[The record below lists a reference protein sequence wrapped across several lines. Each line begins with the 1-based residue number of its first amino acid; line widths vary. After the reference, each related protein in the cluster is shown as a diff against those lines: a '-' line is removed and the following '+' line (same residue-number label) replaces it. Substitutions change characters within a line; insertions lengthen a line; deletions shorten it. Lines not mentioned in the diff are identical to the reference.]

1 MKKCR
6 NKQIHTF
13 LGKNMKQKN
22 NLTNILFCIYCLVLI
37 WVVLFKASF
46 SWEAIRLLVR
56 EREINLIP
64 FYGLGKWVFL
74 NREMLLNII
83 IFVPMGTYLCMLG
96 ASAKTA
102 VPYGFL
108 ASLGLELIELVTRL
122 GTFDVTDL
130 ITNTLGTAIGMC
142 AYLLLRLLV
151 KEKKTADRAVN
162 IVAVTVVAGIV
173 ILSVLLLIANHE

>member
-1 MKKCR
+1 
-6 NKQIHTF
+6 
-13 LGKNMKQKN
+13 MKQKI

-46 SWEAIRLLVR
+46 SWDAIRLLVR

-64 FYGLGKWVFL
+64 FYGLGELVFL

-83 IFVPMGTYLCMLG
+83 VFVPLGTYLCMLG
-96 ASAKTA
+96 APAKRA
-102 VPYGFL
+102 IPYGFL
-108 ASLGLELIELVTRL
+108 VSLCLETIQLVTRL
-122 GTFDVTDL
+122 GTFDVTDM
-130 ITNTLGTAIGMC
+130 ITNTSGTALGVC

-151 KEKKTADRAVN
+151 KDKKTADRAIN

-173 ILSVLLLIANHE
+173 ILSVLLLIANH

>member
-1 MKKCR
+1 
-6 NKQIHTF
+6 
-13 LGKNMKQKN
+13 MKQKI

-46 SWEAIRLLVR
+46 SWDAIRLLVR

-64 FYGLGKWVFL
+64 FYGLGELVFL

-83 IFVPMGTYLCMLG
+83 VFVPLGTDLCMLG
-96 ASAKTA
+96 APAKRA
-102 VPYGFL
+102 IPYGFL
-108 ASLGLELIELVTRL
+108 VSLCLETIQLVTRL
-122 GTFDVTDL
+122 GTFDVTDM
-130 ITNTLGTAIGMC
+130 ITNTSGTALGVC

-151 KEKKTADRAVN
+151 KDKKTADRAIN

-173 ILSVLLLIANHE
+173 ILSVLLLIANH

>member
-1 MKKCR
+1 
-6 NKQIHTF
+6 
-13 LGKNMKQKN
+13 MKQKI

-46 SWEAIRLLVR
+46 SWDAIRLLVR

-64 FYGLGKWVFL
+64 FYGLGELVFL

-83 IFVPMGTYLCMLG
+83 VFVPLGTYLCMLG
-96 ASAKTA
+96 APAKRA
-102 VPYGFL
+102 IPYGFL
-108 ASLGLELIELVTRL
+108 VSLCLETIQLVTRL
-122 GTFDVTDL
+122 GTFDVTDM
-130 ITNTLGTAIGMC
+130 ITNTAGTALGVC

-151 KEKKTADRAVN
+151 KDKKTADRAIN

-173 ILSVLLLIANHE
+173 ILSVLLLIANH

>member
-1 MKKCR
+1 MKTCL
-6 NKQIHTF
+6 NEQIHTF
-13 LGKNMKQKN
+13 LGKNMKQKI
-22 NLTNILFCIYCLVLI
+22 NLTNILFCVYCMVLI

-46 SWEAIRLLVR
+46 SWDAIRLLVR

-64 FYGLGKWVFL
+64 FYGLGEWVFL

-108 ASLGLELIELVTRL
+108 VSLCLETIQLVTRL

-151 KEKKTADRAVN
+151 KEKKTADRAIN
-162 IVAVTVVAGIV
+162 TVAVTVVAGIV
-173 ILSVLLLIANHE
+173 ILSALLLIANH